1 MKMKKTL
8 PALFLLSLLGL
19 SACVKEDDLQM
30 SEFDNNRIN
39 LVVADNFNLSIFN
52 AVLRRSTL
60 DKVLQQGIGPYTLL
74 APSDQ
79 ALVRAGYNSRLAV
92 LSADATTIVR
102 IANYHTLDGRYE
114 LNKLP
119 YLFNQELRSR
129 GGKMFATHWIKGTDT
144 ILTINGARVIAANI
158 PASNGVVQVV
168 DQVLT
173 PYLHDRLGNAVAAG
187 DDITLFSQ
195 ALKTSGL
202 LETINGEGPF
212 TIFAPNNDAMIAR
225 GYTTVQQIL
234 ATDPQE
240 LKELVSYHIVRDRRF
255 IYDYILSTGP
265 SNATRQAML
274 NGNSVD
280 IKLLPDPQAPGS
292 FNSISLKGIGNTNE
306 TQLSRRDILTGNGVL
321 HVINGTLRTT
331 R

>member
-1 MKMKKTL
+1 MKKTL